1 MKKLTHLF
9 TIIFLCVL
17 FTFSAHAKEKL
28 LKDIESPSDIRGWDK
43 PVGQNMQISLQSPL
57 LGARSL
63 KLYPYTYLSM
73 SLDRSGVI
81 GDWSGYDAIQIDFNN
96 TTGKSQPL
104 YILIMDKDC
113 RDAGSQYW
121 DRHNSNHMLPPGKYT
136 FTLPITGLYRG
147 ELGSRFNNLKHVV
160 NTAEIVRLDLGIG
173 ASNRQ
178 EKKAIFLDNIRL
190 IKREIPDFIKAFDLG
205 PPQQSLQLGF
215 TPVTWNT
222 VYSTDKG
229 YGLKRSLSS
238 SNDARDDGFPSTLY
252 RDWVGMAYQ
261 GTDFEFIVDL
271 PNGLYHIFTV
281 FSDCGYWGGAA
292 IRHTKRHIEA
302 EGKIRWGEDLRNRG
316 NYWKPNYLFE
326 DIEPRLGQDF
336 WELYMEQ
343 IFEPKRFKVSL
354 TDGQLNLKWSADR
367 NRSSNVACVIIYP
380 DSKKQQGDEFCDDIV
395 NQQRQEFTVAAVE
408 QPLPPSGTLQAIPA
422 EEKDKGYIYF
432 LTDYEQDTYQTTI
445 PQPDRIKRTKKIYA
459 SLGEYEP
466 ITFAVRPLK
475 NLGAA
480 TVEVS
485 DFKAKDTILTKD
497 NFDVKVVRHLSR
509 RGFNQIKYRIIPQML
524 KNFDTVDLPEGITRE
539 FFIIANIPEDAAPGD
554 YAGTIRLKSENGS
567 IDETLNVSLTVY
579 PFTLDESQYVFCFF
593 GTIPDT
599 KVARMLRD
607 FGFNS
612 FCGGSRIAL
621 KGFEKDGT
629 PQLDFTGAD
638 RYMKMLRRAGYT
650 QEGWGYGGQ
659 GVTHVGYTRDD
670 RFFDQ
675 QQKLTGL
682 SYVEL
687 LRNVFDTVEKHAKQQ
702 NWLPFVYNLVD
713 ETRNVEHAKR
723 QIAQISA
730 INEASSWIKTGGA
743 FSVSYKKG
751 PDPEN
756 YHQWIFD
763 ALEAS
768 SLNNHDQ
775 SVMARAKETG
785 KEVYIYN
792 QGQSRYSFGAYQWS
806 EYTKGV
812 KGRQQWHLH
821 IQHGFQ
827 FFDLDGREPDTGVLY
842 YGQNG
847 PIPTLAFIRCAE
859 GADDF
864 YYLQTLYN
872 RIEKVKNKTGAS
884 TSVIENAKAVL
895 NKIETRIKVN
905 AKRKPDWLDND
916 QLRRDCAQAIME
928 LDKAA
933 GHLENLGDL

>member
-1 MKKLTHLF
+1 MKKLPSLF
-9 TIIFLCVL
+9 TIVFLCAFFVL
-17 FTFSAHAKEKL
+17 SAHAQEKL
-28 LKDIESPSDIRGWDK
+28 LKDIETLDDVKHWDK
-43 PVGQNMQISLQSPL
+43 PKGPDLEVSQQSPL
-57 LGARSL
+57 LGSASL
-63 KLYPYTYLSM
+63 KLYPYTYISLS
-73 SLDRSGVI
+73 RGSGVI

-104 YILIMDKDC
+104 YVLIMDKDC
-113 RDAGSQYW
+113 IEAGSQYW
-121 DRHNSNHMLPPGKYT
+121 DRYNGDHMLPPGRYT

-147 ELGSRFNNLKHVV
+147 ELGSRFNNLKHAV
-160 NTAEIVRLDLGIG
+160 NIAEIVRLDLGIG
-173 ASNRQ
+173 ASNQQ
-178 EKKAIFLDNIRL
+178 EKKPIYLDNIRL
-190 IKREIPDFIKAFDLG
+190 IKKEIPDFIKAFDFG

-222 VYSTDKG
+222 IYSSDKG
-229 YGLKRSLSS
+229 YGLKRPLNS
-238 SNDARDDGFPSTLY
+238 SNDARDDGFPSVLY

-271 PNGLYHIFTV
+271 PNGLYHVFTV
-281 FSDCGYWGGAA
+281 FSDCGYWGGEA

-302 EGKIRWGEDLRNRG
+302 EGKIKWAEDLRKHG

-336 WELYMEQ
+336 WELYVEK
-343 IFEPKRFKVSL
+343 IFVPKRFKVKVA
-354 TDGQLNLKWSADR
+354 DGQLNLKYSADK

-395 NQQRQEFTVAAVE
+395 NQQRQEFTVAAAE
-408 QPLPPSGTLQAIPA
+408 QPLPPSGTLQTIPA
-422 EEKDKGYIYF
+422 KEKDKGYIFF

-445 PQPDRIKRTKKIYA
+445 PQPEQIKREKKIYA

-475 NLGAA
+475 NLGRA

-485 DFKAKDTILTKD
+485 DFKSKDAVIAKD
-497 NFDVKVVRHLSR
+497 NFDVRVVRHLSR

-524 KNFDTVDLPEGITRE
+524 KNFDTVELVKDITRE
-539 FFIIANIPEDAAPGD
+539 FFVIAHIPEPAAPGD
-554 YAGTIRLKSENGS
+554 YTGTIRLRSDGA

-579 PFTLDESQYVFCFF
+579 PFTLDESEYVFCFF
-593 GTIPDT
+593 GTIPNL

-612 FCGGSRIAL
+612 FSGGSRIVL
-621 KGFEKDGT
+621 KGFEADGT
-629 PQLDFTGAD
+629 PQLDFAGPD

-650 QEGWGYGGQ
+650 REGWGYGGQ
-659 GVTHVGYTRDD
+659 RITHIGYTKDE

-675 QQKLTGL
+675 QQNQTGL

-687 LRNVFDTVEKHAKQQ
+687 LRRVFETLEKHAKQQ

-723 QIAQISA
+723 QVAQINA

-751 PDPEN
+751 PDPDN
-756 YHQWIFD
+756 YHQWIFE

-768 SLNNHDQ
+768 SLNNHDE
-775 SVMARAKETG
+775 SVMARAKDTG
-785 KEVYIYN
+785 KQVYIYN

-842 YGQNG
+842 YGKAG

-872 RIEKVKNKTGAS
+872 RIEKVKNKARIS
-884 TSVIENAKAVL
+884 ARVIEKAKAIL

-905 AKRKPDWLDND
+905 ERRKPDWLDND
-916 QLRRDCAQAIME
+916 KLRSSCAQAITE
-928 LDKAA
+928 LDKIA
-933 GHLENLGDL
+933 GR